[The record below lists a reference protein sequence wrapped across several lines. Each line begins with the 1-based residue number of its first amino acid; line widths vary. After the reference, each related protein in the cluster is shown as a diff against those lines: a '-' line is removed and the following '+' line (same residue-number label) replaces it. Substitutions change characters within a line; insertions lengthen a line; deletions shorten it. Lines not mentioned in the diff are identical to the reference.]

1 MWHVTSQKY
10 GGNALG
16 LKRFVGFG
24 SYQTAWTWLHKMR
37 HAMVRPNRDRLGGKV
52 EVDETY
58 VGGEESGVSDRE
70 TEKKA
75 IVAIAVEVHEPYRFG
90 RVRLRRVPDV
100 SGASLIPFVCD
111 TVEPGTE
118 VLTDGWRGYNALPE
132 HGYVHRRT
140 ILSSSGDPA
149 HVLMPAVHR
158 IAALLKRWLLG
169 THQGA
174 VRNKYLDYYLDE
186 YTFRFNRRSSRA
198 RGLLFYRLVQQAVQV
213 DHISRSQ
220 IVLGD
225 PVVNHNMEGSRER
238 SGYPFR
244 NIPIIGMPGQNPS
257 ARDRTPRSSGRR
269 SLRSSPVWVFHNSS
283 QPFAEAKCQG
293 AARLFQVAVRGDHGQ
308 PGIGLVEKSVAVDA
322 HRGWRPFRCCLPGCP
337 AIERAESG
345 PLFNGFPVFAFQFC
359 TAGNR
364 FGQKPEQFQ
373 LVGADPGSLLF
384 RQGCP
389 GRHGEPVAASAH
401 QDAGRVHLGE
411 RLLQI
416 HLELLH
422 EGLGF
427 PPKAANIRKGGQ

>member
-1 MWHVTSQKY
+1 MSAHPHPVGGEDYPRTLQEFDEWFSTEARCIEFLRRLRWPEGFRCPNCGGSNARLTGRGLLRQAVCQRQTSVTAGTLFEGTRKPVRTWFQAMWHVTSQKY

-100 SGASLIPFVCD
+100 YSASLIPFVCD
-111 TVEPGTE
+111 TVEPGTK
-118 VLTDGWRGYNALPE
+118 VLTDGWKGYNALPE

-140 ILSSSGDPA
+140 VLSSSADPA

-169 THQGA
+169 THQDA

-198 RGLLFYRLVQQAVQV
+198 RGLLFYRLVQQAVQI
-213 DHISRSQ
+213 DHISRTQ
-220 IVLGD
+220 IVHGD
-225 PVVNHNMEGSRER
+225 QVVNQNM
-238 SGYPFR
+238 
-244 NIPIIGMPGQNPS
+244 
-257 ARDRTPRSSGRR
+257 
-269 SLRSSPVWVFHNSS
+269 
-283 QPFAEAKCQG
+283 
-293 AARLFQVAVRGDHGQ
+293 
-308 PGIGLVEKSVAVDA
+308 
-322 HRGWRPFRCCLPGCP
+322 
-337 AIERAESG
+337 
-345 PLFNGFPVFAFQFC
+345 
-359 TAGNR
+359 
-364 FGQKPEQFQ
+364 
-373 LVGADPGSLLF
+373 
-384 RQGCP
+384 
-389 GRHGEPVAASAH
+389 
-401 QDAGRVHLGE
+401 
-411 RLLQI
+411 
-416 HLELLH
+416 
-422 EGLGF
+422 
-427 PPKAANIRKGGQ
+427 